1 MSRDRCTFYE
11 SFFNTIEHL
20 QTNKEKLQAYQALCY
35 YAFRGVEPDLHDLK
49 SGAAAV
55 FLVGK
60 PIIDMAEKRAK
71 AGRLGG
77 LATQANRENL
87 PKQS

>member
-1 MSRDRCTFYE
+1 MFRDRFTFYE
-11 SFFNTIEHL
+11 SFYNSIVHL
-20 QTNKEKLQAYQALCY
+20 QTNKEKLQAYDALCG
-35 YAFRGVEPDLHDLK
+35 YAFRGIEPDLHDLK
-49 SGAAAV
+49 PGAAAV

-77 LATQANRENL
+77 LASQANRANL
-87 PKQS
+87 PMQE